1 MIWENVLK
9 KGILNMLLR
18 GAELGFTFI
27 FKGEKTRLS
36 NDSSFLVD
44 GFLDKLGYDQ
54 NENGNI

>member
-1 MIWENVLK
+1 
-9 KGILNMLLR
+9 MLLR
-18 GAELGFTFI
+18 WAGLGFTFM

-36 NDSSFLVD
+36 NDSSFMIV